1 MLFIDKSKFVEVCDS
16 VSGSVHYF
24 GDELNIVYDIDK
36 VSAFDIVK
44 QVYDVVLNEYAEDFT
59 DFLNSVNFVKFN
71 STVVRIV
78 GVNVDGYDD
87 LYVVSDEEET
97 EDFEY
102 DLSED
107 GFYDEDIETE
117 EELDFIINYDIKYH
131 IVNSV
136 DFVEPTRITESQY
149 RIGGYFDIIRDIFD
163 SRPGI
168 TNQEVANMFGISK
181 GIVSKIRNGNKKTV
195 VTVNTLESIKNSI

>member
-1 MLFIDKSKFVEVCDS
+1 MLFIDKNKFVEVCES

-44 QVYDVVLNEYAEDFT
+44 QVYDAVLNEYDEDFT

-87 LYVVSDEEET
+87 LYVVSDDEEAS

-102 DLSED
+102 DLSEEA
-107 GFYDEDIETE
+107 FYDEDIETE
-117 EELDFIINYDIKYH
+117 EELDFSH

-149 RIGGYFDIIRDIFD
+149 RIGGYFDIIRDVFD

-181 GIVSKIRNGNKKTV
+181 GIVSKINNGNKKTV
-195 VTVNTLESIKNSI
+195 VTANTLESIKNSI

>member
-1 MLFIDKSKFVEVCDS
+1 MLFIDKSKFVEVCES

-44 QVYDVVLNEYAEDFT
+44 QVYDAVLNEYSEDFT

-87 LYVVSDEEET
+87 LYVVSDDEEET
-97 EDFEY
+97 EDVEY
-102 DLSED
+102 DLGED

-117 EELDFIINYDIKYH
+117 EELDFSH

-149 RIGGYFDIIRDIFD
+149 RIGGYFDIIRDVFD
-163 SRPGI
+163 
-168 TNQEVANMFGISK
+168 EF
-181 GIVSKIRNGNKKTV
+181 RNSNEKRIEKTQKECRKSEQIE
-195 VTVNTLESIKNSI
+195 LYDRI

>member
-1 MLFIDKSKFVEVCDS
+1 MLFIDKSKFVEVCES

-24 GDELNIVYDIDK
+24 GDELNIVYDVDK

-44 QVYDVVLNEYAEDFT
+44 QVYDAVLNEYDEDFT

-78 GVNVDGYDD
+78 GVNVYGYDD
-87 LYVVSDEEET
+87 LYVVSDDEEES

-117 EELDFIINYDIKYH
+117 EELDFSH

-149 RIGGYFDIIRDIFD
+149 RIGGYFDIIRDVFD

>member
-1 MLFIDKSKFVEVCDS
+1 MLFIDKNKFVEVCES

-24 GDELNIVYDIDK
+24 GDELNIVYDIDN

-44 QVYDVVLNEYAEDFT
+44 QVYDAVLNEYDEDFT
-59 DFLNSVNFVKFN
+59 DFLNSINFVKFN

-87 LYVVSDEEET
+87 LYVVSDEEEST

-117 EELDFIINYDIKYH
+117 EELDFSH

-136 DFVEPTRITESQY
+136 DFVEPTRITKSQY
-149 RIGGYFDIIRDIFD
+149 RIGGYFDIIRDVFD

-181 GIVSKIRNGNKKTV
+181 GIVSKIYNGNKKTV
-195 VTVNTLESIKNSI
+195 VTANTLESIKNSI

>member
-1 MLFIDKSKFVEVCDS
+1 MLFIDKNKFVEVCES

-44 QVYDVVLNEYAEDFT
+44 QVYDVVLDEYDEDFT

-87 LYVVSDEEET
+87 LYVVSDDEEVS

-102 DLSED
+102 DLSEEA
-107 GFYDEDIETE
+107 FYDEGIEVE
-117 EELDFIINYDIKYH
+117 EELDFSH

-149 RIGGYFDIIRDIFD
+149 RIGGYFDIIRDVFD

-181 GIVSKIRNGNKKTV
+181 GIVSKIHNGSKKTV
-195 VTVNTLESIKNSI
+195 VTANTLESIKNSI

>member
-1 MLFIDKSKFVEVCDS
+1 MLFIDKNKFVEVCKS

-44 QVYDVVLNEYAEDFT
+44 QVYDVVLNEYDEDFT

-87 LYVVSDEEET
+87 LYVVSGDEEESS

-102 DLSED
+102 DLSEEA
-107 GFYDEDIETE
+107 FYDEDIEVE
-117 EELDFIINYDIKYH
+117 EELDFSH

-136 DFVEPTRITESQY
+136 DFVEPTRITESKY
-149 RIGGYFDIIRDIFD
+149 RIGGYFDIIRDVFD

-181 GIVSKIRNGNKKTV
+181 GIASKIHNGNKKTV

>member
-1 MLFIDKSKFVEVCDS
+1 MLFIDKSKFVEVCES

-44 QVYDVVLNEYAEDFT
+44 QVYDAVLNEYDEDFT

-87 LYVVSDEEET
+87 LYVVSDEEES

-117 EELDFIINYDIKYH
+117 EEFDFSH

>member
-1 MLFIDKSKFVEVCDS
+1 MLFIDKNKFVEVCES

-44 QVYDVVLNEYAEDFT
+44 QVYDAVLNEYDEDFT

-87 LYVVSDEEET
+87 LYVVSDEEAS

-102 DLSED
+102 DLSEEA
-107 GFYDEDIETE
+107 FYDEDIETE
-117 EELDFIINYDIKYH
+117 EELDFSH

-149 RIGGYFDIIRDIFD
+149 RIGGYFDIIRDVFD
-163 SRPGI
+163 SRPEI

-181 GIVSKIRNGNKKTV
+181 GIVSKIHNGSKKTV
-195 VTVNTLESIKNSI
+195 VTANTLESIKNSI

>member
-1 MLFIDKSKFVEVCDS
+1 MLFIDKNKFVEVCES

-44 QVYDVVLNEYAEDFT
+44 QVYDAVLNEYDEDFT

-87 LYVVSDEEET
+87 LYVVSDDEEAS

-102 DLSED
+102 DLSEEA
-107 GFYDEDIETE
+107 FYDEDIETE
-117 EELDFIINYDIKYH
+117 EELDFSH

-149 RIGGYFDIIRDIFD
+149 RIGGYFDIIRDVFD

-181 GIVSKIRNGNKKTV
+181 GIVSKIHNGNKKTA
-195 VTVNTLESIKNSI
+195 VTANTLESIKNSI

>member
-1 MLFIDKSKFVEVCDS
+1 MLFIDKSKFVEVCES

-44 QVYDVVLNEYAEDFT
+44 QVYDAVLNEYDEDFT

-87 LYVVSDEEET
+87 LYVVSDDEEES

-107 GFYDEDIETE
+107 GFYDEDIEAE
-117 EELDFIINYDIKYH
+117 EELDFSH

-149 RIGGYFDIIRDIFD
+149 RIGGYFDIIRDVFD

>member
-1 MLFIDKSKFVEVCDS
+1 MLFIDKSKFVEVCES

-44 QVYDVVLNEYAEDFT
+44 QVYDAVLNEYDEDFT

-78 GVNVDGYDD
+78 GVNIDGYDD
-87 LYVVSDEEET
+87 LYVVSDDEEES

-117 EELDFIINYDIKYH
+117 EEPDFSH

-149 RIGGYFDIIRDIFD
+149 RIGGYFDIIRDVFD

>member
-1 MLFIDKSKFVEVCDS
+1 MLFIDKNKFVEVCES

-44 QVYDVVLNEYAEDFT
+44 QVYDAVLNEYDEDFT

-87 LYVVSDEEET
+87 LYVVSDDEEAS

-102 DLSED
+102 DLSEEA
-107 GFYDEDIETE
+107 FYDDDIEVE
-117 EELDFIINYDIKYH
+117 EELDFSH

-149 RIGGYFDIIRDIFD
+149 RIGGYFDIIRDVFD

-181 GIVSKIRNGNKKTV
+181 GIVSKINNGNKKTV
-195 VTVNTLESIKNSI
+195 VTANTLESIKNSI

>member
-1 MLFIDKSKFVEVCDS
+1 MLFIDKNKFVEVCES
-16 VSGSVHYF
+16 VSGLVHYF

-44 QVYDVVLNEYAEDFT
+44 QVYDAVLNEYDEDFT

-87 LYVVSDEEET
+87 LYVVSDDEEAS

-102 DLSED
+102 DLSEEA
-107 GFYDEDIETE
+107 FYDEDIETE
-117 EELDFIINYDIKYH
+117 EELDFSH

-136 DFVEPTRITESQY
+136 DFVEPTSITESQY
-149 RIGGYFDIIRDIFD
+149 RIGGYFDIIRDVFD

-181 GIVSKIRNGNKKTV
+181 GIVSKIHNGNKKTV
-195 VTVNTLESIKNSI
+195 VTANTLESIKNSI

>member
-1 MLFIDKSKFVEVCDS
+1 MLFIDKNKFVEVCES

-24 GDELNIVYDIDK
+24 GDELNIVYDIDN

-44 QVYDVVLNEYAEDFT
+44 QVYDAVLNEYDEDFT

-87 LYVVSDEEET
+87 LYVVSDDEEAS

-102 DLSED
+102 DLSEEA
-107 GFYDEDIETE
+107 FYDEDIETE
-117 EELDFIINYDIKYH
+117 EVIAVQFALSGEILSIDW
-131 IVNSV
+131 
-136 DFVEPTRITESQY
+136 
-149 RIGGYFDIIRDIFD
+149 D
-163 SRPGI
+163 S
-168 TNQEVANMFGISK
+168 
-181 GIVSKIRNGNKKTV
+181 
-195 VTVNTLESIKNSI
+195 